1 MQNTVKFDIVKRFKI
16 FALVAVLC
24 VLPGLTALVGAPF
37 GLQLFNLD
45 VDFVGGTTMHYAL
58 HKTVSADDI
67 EAVYRLVEET
77 TGSPASS
84 VVTTGD
90 GTEVIIK
97 MLSIPAETRDAVHES
112 MKAQFSLGD
121 NSRLNVDNVSP
132 AVGKDLRT
140 SAFKAAGVAAVLML
154 IYITFRFS
162 FTSGAAAVICLLHDV
177 LVMLSACVVL
187 RISINTGFIAAALII
202 FGYSI
207 NASIITFD
215 RIRENGKL
223 MQRES
228 RDTLVN
234 VSIWQTFSRTVNTT
248 LTTLFTIVVLFIL
261 GVPSIRN
268 FSLPIIIGIVCGA
281 YSSTF
286 LAGPLWAAMKKAKA
300 SKGAM

>member
-1 MQNTVKFDIVKRFKI
+1 MQNTIKLNVVKNFKI

-24 VLPGLTALVGAPF
+24 VLPGLVALVGAPF
-37 GLQLFNLD
+37 GLDLFNLD

-58 HKTVSADDI
+58 HKEVTADDI
-67 EAVYRLVEET
+67 SQIYQLVESASGT
-77 TGSPASS
+77 PASS

-97 MLSIPAETRDAVHES
+97 TLSIPAETRDAIHES
-112 MKAQFSLGD
+112 LAGHFSLTSD
-121 NSRLNVDNVSP
+121 DRLNVDNVSP

-140 SAFKAAGVAAVLML
+140 SAFKAAGVASLLML
-154 IYITFRFS
+154 LYITFRFN

-177 LVMLSACVVL
+177 CVMLSACVLL

-215 RIRENGKL
+215 RIRENGRL
-223 MQRES
+223 MQREG
-228 RDTLVN
+228 RETLVN
-234 VSIWQTFSRTVNTT
+234 VSVQQTITRTINTT
-248 LTTLFTIVVLFIL
+248 LTTLFTIVALFIL
-261 GVPSIRN
+261 GVPSIRT
-268 FSLPIIIGIVCGA
+268 FSLPIIIGIVSGA

-286 LAGPLWAAMKKAKA
+286 LAGPLWALLNGRKKAK
-300 SKGAM
+300 

>member
-1 MQNTVKFDIVKRFKI
+1 MQNTIKLNVVKNFKI

-24 VLPGLTALVGAPF
+24 VLPGLAALVGAPF
-37 GLQLFNLD
+37 GLDLFNLD

-58 HKTVSADDI
+58 HKEVTADDI
-67 EAVYRLVEET
+67 SQIYQLVESASGT
-77 TGSPASS
+77 PASS

-97 MLSIPAETRDAVHES
+97 TLSIPAETRDAIHES
-112 MKAQFSLGD
+112 LAGHFSLTSD
-121 NSRLNVDNVSP
+121 DRLNVDNVSP

-140 SAFKAAGVAAVLML
+140 SAFKAAGVASLLML
-154 IYITFRFS
+154 LYITFRFN

-177 LVMLSACVVL
+177 CVMLSACVLL

-215 RIRENGKL
+215 RIRENGRL
-223 MQRES
+223 MQREG
-228 RDTLVN
+228 RENLVN
-234 VSIWQTFSRTVNTT
+234 VSVQQTITRTINTT
-248 LTTLFTIVVLFIL
+248 LTTLFTIVALFIL
-261 GVPSIRN
+261 GVPSIRT
-268 FSLPIIIGIVCGA
+268 FSLPIIIGIISGA

-286 LAGPLWAAMKKAKA
+286 LAGPLWALLNGCKKAK
-300 SKGAM
+300 